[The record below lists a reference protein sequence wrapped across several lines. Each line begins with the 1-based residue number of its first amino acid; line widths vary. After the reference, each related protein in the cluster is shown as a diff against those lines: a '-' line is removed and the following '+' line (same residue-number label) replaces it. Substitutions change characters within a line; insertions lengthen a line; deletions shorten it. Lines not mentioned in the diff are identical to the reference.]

1 MRRVL
6 DLFMQSFKYLYREK
20 LSFFIASFTVALC
33 LIIISFVS
41 SLGYYSVKKILSMD
55 LHKITVTFDKNIEK
69 SCENFCDAEKGKLG
83 LDKCPV
89 CPIYNSSALNVL
101 NDDSPSEK
109 EGKIKCA
116 KCIEEE
122 YNQDDNFDNKLID
135 GRKMYKF
142 RCDEACAAP
151 EDSKKYSAYY
161 GSKIGNSCMR
171 CMDDNCDSAVDLIL
185 KDNSDYIE
193 LVSPPIYKSV
203 VLKKFERLTGKS
215 YFNSYRGVDVML
227 PMGAEFILTDKVDNG
242 KKLNK
247 LIANIQETK
256 NENGQYI
263 IKSVD
268 VFDKDKFDYYKDLI
282 PLIIGLVLLV
292 VVFTLLIPFFIVS
305 NTIRLIIHSKRQVLF
320 TLRLLGE
327 RDLFIKMPFIFQG
340 IWQGFVGCLLFFL
353 CMFVL
358 DLVEFNIAICN
369 FINKTFN
376 SLVDIQFNFMSQPL
390 ELFLLLGVAM
400 GLFGSMR
407 SCSKY
412 LR

>member
-1 MRRVL
+1 MYRIF
-6 DLFMQSFKYLYREK
+6 DLFIQSFKYLYREK
-20 LSFFIASFTVALC
+20 LSFFIASFTIALC
-33 LIIISFVS
+33 LLIISFVS
-41 SLGYYSVKKILSMD
+41 SLGYYSVKKLLSMD

-69 SCENFCDAEKGKLG
+69 NCEDFCDVEKEKLG

-89 CPIYNSSALNVL
+89 CPIYDSSSLDVL
-101 NDDSPSEK
+101 DDDSLSEK
-109 EGKIKCA
+109 EGKIECK
-116 KCIEEE
+116 KCIEQE
-122 YNQDDNFDNKLID
+122 YNQDDKFENKLID

-142 RCDEACAAP
+142 RCDEACASP
-151 EDSKKYSAYY
+151 KDSKKYSAYY

-185 KDNSDYIE
+185 RNNSDYIK
-193 LVSPPIYKSV
+193 LVSPPLYKNV
-203 VLKKFERLTGKS
+203 VLKKFEKLTGKS
-215 YFNSYRGVDVML
+215 YFNSYRGVDVIL
-227 PMGAEFILTDKVDNG
+227 PMGAEFILTDKVDNEN
-242 KKLNK
+242 KLNK
-247 LIANIQETK
+247 LISNIQETK

-263 IKSVD
+263 IQSVD

-292 VVFTLLIPFFIVS
+292 IVSTVLIPFFIVS

-327 RDLFIKMPFIFQG
+327 RDIFIKLPFIFQG
-340 IWQGFVGCLLFFL
+340 IWQGVVGCLLSFL

-358 DLVEFNIAICN
+358 DLVEFNVAICS

-376 SLVDIQFNFMSQPL
+376 SLVDVQFSFMTQPL
-390 ELFLLLGVAM
+390 GLFLLLGVIM
-400 GLFGSMR
+400 GLFGSIR

-412 LR
+412 LK